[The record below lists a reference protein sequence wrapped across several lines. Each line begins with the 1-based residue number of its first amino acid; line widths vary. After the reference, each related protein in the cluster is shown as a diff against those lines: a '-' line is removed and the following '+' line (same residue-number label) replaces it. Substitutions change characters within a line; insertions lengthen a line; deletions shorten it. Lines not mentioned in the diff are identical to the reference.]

1 MPPVRF
7 KLPQE
12 VRIKVPIGRIPPAV
26 SHEVRLGKSL
36 VAVAPH
42 RVTAEQLEDARRILR
57 RHLGRTKEVHANVHA
72 TYAVTRKPE
81 GTKMGQGKG
90 SIDRF
95 VARVPAGRI
104 LFHIPQVNPFHPF
117 PEVQP
122 NFAAFKAIAPR
133 LPMPVVFREQNNFF
147 QMHSV
152 KDLIEKRRT
161 EERELREK
169 TVRERLGGFQPDK
182 GADNPAKR

>member
-1 MPPVRF
+1 MPPFRF
-7 KLPQE
+7 KAPQE

-26 SHEVRLGKSL
+26 GPEIRLGKSI

-42 RVTAEQLEDARRILR
+42 RVTAEQLEDARRVLR
-57 RHLGRTKEVHANVHA
+57 RVLGRSKEVHQNVHA

-104 LFHIPQVNPFHPF
+104 LFHIPQINPFHPF
-117 PEVQP
+117 PEVEP

-133 LPMPVVFREQNNFF
+133 LPVPVAFREQNNFF

-152 KDLIEKRRT
+152 KDLIRKRQA
-161 EERELREK
+161 EERENREK
-169 TVRERLGGFQPDK
+169 TARDKLGGFHTDK
-182 GADNPAKR
+182 AEHTKK